1 MGRHDENGSVGGPL
15 LDWPGVLGPGSQN
28 GLALGVIPLVI
39 VIIVAFVLIRTYVRR
54 SRRSMVHSTPVEVR
68 EFERPT
74 GLRLPR
80 PRLPIPR
87 RQVAPRS
94 ASEAY
99 VASLDVLAQWP
110 ELTRLPAETPAEHAR
125 RVRGV
130 GIGASLSRLAAD
142 YALVE
147 FGRRTLTPS
156 EHRRAIERW
165 RRIRGNPQG

>member
-1 MGRHDENGSVGGPL
+1 M
-15 LDWPGVLGPGSQN
+15 
-28 GLALGVIPLVI
+28 
-39 VIIVAFVLIRTYVRR
+39 IRMLVRR
-54 SRRSMVHSTPVEVR
+54 SRPPVVHSTPVEVR

-74 GLRLPR
+74 AMRFPR

-110 ELTRLPAETPAEHAR
+110 EFTRLPSETPAEHAR
-125 RVRGV
+125 RVRSVGV
-130 GIGASLSRLAAD
+130 GPALGRLAAD

-165 RRIRGNPQG
+165 RRIRASDRGGI